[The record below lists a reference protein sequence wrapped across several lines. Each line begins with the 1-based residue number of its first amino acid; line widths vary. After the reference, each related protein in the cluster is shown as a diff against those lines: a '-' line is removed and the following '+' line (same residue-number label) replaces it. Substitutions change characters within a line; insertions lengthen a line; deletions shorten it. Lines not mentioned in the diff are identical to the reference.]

1 MIASSVLLALM
12 VALGGVIAYL
22 GDLLGRKMGKKR
34 LRIGKLRPR
43 YTATILTV
51 LVGALLPVATTF
63 ALATISRDVRAYLVR
78 GPELAREARQ
88 LGEQLKRLRE
98 TRDQLLRRNEDIEND
113 SIRLQKENVKLASAN
128 RALTQ
133 DQQRLQEESAALKED
148 VRNANERLTSA
159 EQKIA
164 TVEARRDELQREVS
178 GLQQQTKQLQ
188 QDIRRYQEDTLTL
201 VQEAIHAE
209 RQKEEAE
216 RARDEAMATRDML
229 YTEITDLQTTL
240 LRVRQE
246 MADLIRGIEAVRTS
260 DLLFHRNEELARLP
274 IPSGLDRVRAEQLLT
289 QVLRVADL
297 RARERGVLPDQR
309 GVAAGMV
316 DWQRVVGEGPPITIT
331 VQDQKDSLLQAILSA
346 QDELVM
352 LARSHYNYFSI
363 DSGRRPV
370 PIRVDVFLNRIVF
383 RENEV
388 IATTVLDGRLSE
400 DELVDGLMEFLRSD
414 VRRRAEE
421 AGMIPVHGLESS
433 LGEVTFEQM
442 ANLVDAIRA
451 KNGPATVTAFAAQTT
466 RSAEVLR
473 IRFEVR

>member
-1 MIASSVLLALM
+1 MIASSALLALM
-12 VALGGVIAYL
+12 VTLGGIIAYL

-43 YTATILTV
+43 YTATALTV

-88 LGEQLKRLRE
+88 LGEQLEGLRE
-98 TRDQLLRRNEDIEND
+98 TREQLLRRNEEIEKD
-113 SIRLQKENVKLASAN
+113 SARLRTENASLVKAN
-128 RALTQ
+128 EALTK
-133 DQQRLQEESAALKED
+133 DQEQLRAESESLKSE
-148 VRNANERLTSA
+148 VRAANERLADA
-159 EQKIA
+159 ERTLANVQ
-164 TVEARRDELQREVS
+164 TRRDELQHEVNK
-178 GLQQQTKQLQ
+178 LQQQTTQLRE
-188 QDIRRYQEDTLTL
+188 DIQRYQEDTVTL
-201 VQEAIHAE
+201 VQEAIRAE
-209 RQKEEAE
+209 RQKDEAE
-216 RARDEAMATRDML
+216 KARDAAMETRDAL
-229 YTEITDLQTTL
+229 YNEITDLQTTL

-260 DLLFHRNEELARLP
+260 DLLFHRNEELARLA
-274 IPSGLDRVRAEQLLT
+274 IPGGLDRTRAEQVLT
-289 QVLRVADL
+289 QVLRVADI

-316 DWQRVVGEGPPITIT
+316 EWQRLVGEGPPITIS
-331 VQDQKDSLLQAILSA
+331 VQDQKESLFEAIRSA
-346 QDELVM
+346 QDDLVM

-370 PIRVDVFLNRIVF
+370 PIRVDVFLNRVVF
-383 RENEV
+383 RANEV

-400 DELVDGLMEFLRSD
+400 DELVDGLMEFLRND

-433 LGEVTFEQM
+433 LGEITFEQI
-442 ANLVDAIRA
+442 ANLVEAVRA
-451 KNGPATVTAFAAQTT
+451 KGAPTTVVALAAQVT
-466 RSAEVLR
+466 RSAEPLR
-473 IRFEVR
+473 LRFEVR

>member
-1 MIASSVLLALM
+1 MIASSALLALM

-43 YTATILTV
+43 YTATVLTV

-88 LGEQLKRLRE
+88 LGEQLEGLRE
-98 TRDQLLRRNEDIEND
+98 TREQLLRRNEEIESD
-113 SIRLQKENVKLASAN
+113 SARLRAESATLLSAN
-128 RALTQ
+128 QALTEDQERLRAESDALKQ
-133 DQQRLQEESAALKED
+133 DVQVANQRLATAETRL
-148 VRNANERLTSA
+148 VR
-159 EQKIA
+159 
-164 TVEARRDELQREVS
+164 VETRRDELQQDVS
-178 GLQQQTKQLQ
+178 ELQQQTTQLRE
-188 QDIRRYQEDTLTL
+188 DIRRYQEDTLTL
-201 VQEAIHAE
+201 VQEAIQAE

-216 RARDEAMATRDML
+216 RARDDAMATRDAL
-229 YTEITDLQTTL
+229 YNEITDLQTTL

-260 DLLFHRNEELARLP
+260 DVLFHRNEELARLA
-274 IPSGLDRVRAEQLLT
+274 IPGGLDRARAEQVLT
-289 QVLRVADL
+289 QVLRVAEI

-316 DWQRVVGEGPPITIT
+316 DWQRLVGEGPPITIS
-331 VQDQKDSLLQAILSA
+331 VQDQKDSLFQAIRSA
-346 QDELVM
+346 QDDLVM

-383 RENEV
+383 REDEV

-400 DELVDGLMEFLRSD
+400 DELVDGLMEFLRND

-442 ANLVDAIRA
+442 ANLVDAVRA
-451 KNGPATVTAFAAQTT
+451 RGGPTTIAAVAAQTT
-466 RSAEVLR
+466 RSAEALR
-473 IRFEVR
+473 LRFEVR

>member
-1 MIASSVLLALM
+1 MIASSALLALM
-12 VALGGVIAYL
+12 VTLGGIIAYL

-43 YTATILTV
+43 YTATVLTV

-88 LGEQLKRLRE
+88 LNEQLDELRG
-98 TRDQLLRRNEDIEND
+98 TREQLLRRNEQIEKD
-113 SIRLQKENVKLASAN
+113 SARLRTENASLVQAN
-128 RALTQ
+128 RALSE
-133 DQQRLQEESAALKED
+133 DQNQLRAESESLKSE
-148 VRNANERLTSA
+148 VRAANERIASA
-159 EQKIA
+159 ERALADVQ
-164 TVEARRDELQREVS
+164 TRRDELEEEVNK
-178 GLQQQTKQLQ
+178 LQQQTTQLRE
-188 QDIRRYQEDTLTL
+188 DIQRYQEDTVTL
-201 VQEAIHAE
+201 VQEAIRAE

-216 RARDEAMATRDML
+216 KARDAAMATRDAL
-229 YTEITDLQTTL
+229 YNEITDLQTTL
-240 LRVRQE
+240 IRVRQE

-260 DLLFHRNEELARLP
+260 DLLFHRNEELARLA
-274 IPSGLDRVRAEQLLT
+274 IPGGLDRARAEQMLT
-289 QVLRVADL
+289 QVLRVADI

-316 DWQRVVGEGPPITIT
+316 EWQRLVGEGPLITIS
-331 VQDQKDSLLQAILSA
+331 VQDQKESLFEAIRSA
-346 QDELVM
+346 QNDLVM

-383 RENEV
+383 RANEV

-400 DELVDGLMEFLRSD
+400 NELVDGLMEFLRND

-433 LGEVTFEQM
+433 LGEITFEQI
-442 ANLVDAIRA
+442 ADLVNAVRA
-451 KNGPATVTAFAAQTT
+451 KGGPTTVAALAAQTT
-466 RSAEVLR
+466 RSAEPLR
-473 IRFEVR
+473 LRFEVR